1 MLAGLL
7 FAAEGPRKLTLENA
21 SSFWSFKPVQPTP
34 VPAVKNSG
42 WPISTVD
49 RFILVKLEEQQLK
62 PVADADPRVLI
73 RRLHL
78 DLTGLPPTATEVEAF
93 VEACASPSRRS
104 AAIVSLVDQLLASP
118 HFGERWGRHWL
129 DLARY
134 AESNGK
140 DRNMTWHH
148 AWRYRDWVIGA
159 FNRDLPFDQFI
170 RDQIAG
176 DLIPASGP
184 ERDARLVATGFLALG
199 AKAFEERKR
208 ELFRMDVIDEQ
219 IDVIGR
225 AILGLSVAC
234 ARCHDHKFD
243 PVPTRDYYAL
253 AGILRSTEPLYGRG
267 PMGIKCLHDS
277 ELQPIGPEAA
287 ALGPKAAAHDK
298 ELATSIQ
305 QRNDGRSGRYRVVR
319 NLAAAKAQLKKPGA
333 ETAKLEGD
341 ITKLE
346 EVIKDW
352 DAKLKVI
359 EATVINLET
368 NYPPQPA
375 LAMAARE
382 AAKPEDVRI
391 HIRGTIENLGDMVP
405 RGLPQAIQ
413 VPGLPA
419 IPSGESGRR
428 QLADWLA
435 HPANPLTARVAV
447 NRVWLHL
454 FGRGLVTTPDDF
466 GLNGTRPSHPELL
479 DHLAAQFVADGWSNK
494 KLIRSLVLS
503 RVYQLGST
511 VDAANQERDPDNVFL
526 WRRRPRALEAEAL
539 HDAMLAVSGQLDPQ
553 PRPGSLVAEL
563 PLFTAH
569 ELFPFKPQLVETQM
583 VHRHRAVYLPVVR
596 GVLPEVLKLFDFAE
610 PSSVLGTRD
619 ETVVPAQASFLL
631 NSPWVLAHARQL
643 AVAVLAGAS
652 ADEVEPLDRLF
663 RRALSRPPTPAERER
678 FLAYLTRPEI
688 PLAKTPTPATSE
700 AVRLE
705 KWTSLAQ
712 VVLASTEFRFSF

>member
-7 FAAEGPRKLTLENA
+7 FAAEDPRKLTLENA
-21 SSFWSFKPVQPTP
+21 SSFWSFKAVQPTP
-34 VPAVKNSG
+34 VPAVKNYG
-42 WPISTVD
+42 WPISSVD
-49 RFILVKLEEQQLK
+49 RFILAKLEEQQLK
-62 PVADADPRVLI
+62 PVVDADPRVLI

-93 VEACASPSRRS
+93 VQACVSPSNRS
-104 AAIVSLVDQLLASP
+104 AAIASLVDQLLAAP

-159 FNRDLPFDQFI
+159 FNHDLPFDQFI

-176 DLIPASGP
+176 DLIPASGA
-184 ERDARLVATGFLALG
+184 ERDARLIATGFLSLG

-253 AGILRSTEPLYGRG
+253 AGILRSTEALYGRG

-298 ELATSIQ
+298 ELASSVQ

-319 NLAAAKAQLKKPGA
+319 NLADAKAQLKKPGA
-333 ETAKLEGD
+333 DTAKLEGE
-341 ITKLE
+341 IVKLE

-352 DAKLKVI
+352 DAKLKVL

-391 HIRGTIENLGDMVP
+391 HIRGTIENLGDVVP
-405 RGLPQAIQ
+405 RGCRRRFKCPALPPFHQ
-413 VPGLPA
+413 
-419 IPSGESGRR
+419 
-428 QLADWLA
+428 
-435 HPANPLTARVAV
+435 ARVGGGSW
-447 NRVWLHL
+447 RTGW
-454 FGRGLVTTPDDF
+454 RIRP
-466 GLNGTRPSHPELL
+466 TRS
-479 DHLAAQFVADGWSNK
+479 
-494 KLIRSLVLS
+494 
-503 RVYQLGST
+503 
-511 VDAANQERDPDNVFL
+511 
-526 WRRRPRALEAEAL
+526 PRAW
-539 HDAMLAVSGQLDPQ
+539 
-553 PRPGSLVAEL
+553 R
-563 PLFTAH
+563 
-569 ELFPFKPQLVETQM
+569 
-583 VHRHRAVYLPVVR
+583 
-596 GVLPEVLKLFDFAE
+596 
-610 PSSVLGTRD
+610 
-619 ETVVPAQASFLL
+619 
-631 NSPWVLAHARQL
+631 
-643 AVAVLAGAS
+643 
-652 ADEVEPLDRLF
+652 
-663 RRALSRPPTPAERER
+663 
-678 FLAYLTRPEI
+678 
-688 PLAKTPTPATSE
+688 
-700 AVRLE
+700 
-705 KWTSLAQ
+705 
-712 VVLASTEFRFSF
+712 

>member
-234 ARCHDHKFD
+234 ARC
-243 PVPTRDYYAL
+243 
-253 AGILRSTEPLYGRG
+253 
-267 PMGIKCLHDS
+267 CL
-277 ELQPIGPEAA
+277 P
-287 ALGPKAAAHDK
+287 
-298 ELATSIQ
+298 
-305 QRNDGRSGRYRVVR
+305 
-319 NLAAAKAQLKKPGA
+319 
-333 ETAKLEGD
+333 
-341 ITKLE
+341 
-346 EVIKDW
+346 
-352 DAKLKVI
+352 
-359 EATVINLET
+359 
-368 NYPPQPA
+368 
-375 LAMAARE
+375 
-382 AAKPEDVRI
+382 
-391 HIRGTIENLGDMVP
+391 
-405 RGLPQAIQ
+405 
-413 VPGLPA
+413 
-419 IPSGESGRR
+419 
-428 QLADWLA
+428 
-435 HPANPLTARVAV
+435 NP
-447 NRVWLHL
+447 
-454 FGRGLVTTPDDF
+454 
-466 GLNGTRPSHPELL
+466 
-479 DHLAAQFVADGWSNK
+479 
-494 KLIRSLVLS
+494 
-503 RVYQLGST
+503 
-511 VDAANQERDPDNVFL
+511 
-526 WRRRPRALEAEAL
+526 
-539 HDAMLAVSGQLDPQ
+539 
-553 PRPGSLVAEL
+553 
-563 PLFTAH
+563 
-569 ELFPFKPQLVETQM
+569 
-583 VHRHRAVYLPVVR
+583 
-596 GVLPEVLKLFDFAE
+596 
-610 PSSVLGTRD
+610 
-619 ETVVPAQASFLL
+619 
-631 NSPWVLAHARQL
+631 
-643 AVAVLAGAS
+643 
-652 ADEVEPLDRLF
+652 DR
-663 RRALSRPPTPAERER
+663 
-678 FLAYLTRPEI
+678 
-688 PLAKTPTPATSE
+688 
-700 AVRLE
+700 
-705 KWTSLAQ
+705 
-712 VVLASTEFRFSF
+712 